1 MIQSVHEQLQQLRQR
16 ALALGGSL
24 CGKALRNPGSAAAG
38 LLVLGLGVGVGLNS
52 LATASAQAREQAKV
66 AASEQQLKQT
76 QREINAMSARL
87 GELQAQANRLNALGE
102 RLARSGE
109 LEDGEFDFGKPVPQG
124 GVGPTRD
131 ISAEQLHHGLDRLDA
146 EFARSGEQLAV
157 MESLLF
163 NRELERS
170 LLPSRAPVARS
181 YITSGFGGR
190 ADPFGNGGQFH
201 RGIDFNANHGD
212 PVLAVADGV
221 VSYAGT
227 RGGYGMTIEVDHG
240 NGYVTRL
247 AHNSR
252 LSVRVGDLVR
262 TGQEVA
268 KAGSTGR
275 STGVHV
281 HFEVWKDGNVVNPRP
296 FLEGDAPQLARR

>member
-1 MIQSVHEQLQQLRQR
+1 MIQSVHEQLHH
-16 ALALGGSL
+16 LGQHAHNAAHSL
-24 CGKALRNPGSAAAG
+24 KTKAMHKPATAAAS
-38 LLVLGLGVGVGLNS
+38 LLAVGIGLGIGLNS
-52 LATASAQAREQAKV
+52 LIGAGAQASQRAQA
-66 AASEQQLKQT
+66 AASEQQLQQT

-109 LEDGEFDFGKPVPQG
+109 LEAGEFDFGKPVPQG
-124 GVGPTRD
+124 GVGPSRD
-131 ISAEQLHHGLDRLDA
+131 ANAEDLRRGLDQLGAD
-146 EFARSGEQLAV
+146 FARSGEQLTV
-157 MESLLF
+157 MASLMF

-170 LLPSRAPVARS
+170 VLPSRAPVARS

-201 RGIDFNANHGD
+201 RGIDFDANHGD

-221 VSYAGT
+221 VSFAGS
-227 RGGYGMTIEVDHG
+227 RGGYGLTIEVDHG

-281 HFEVWKDGNVVNPRP
+281 HFEVWKDGHVVNPRP
-296 FLEGDAPQLARR
+296 FLEGNAPAFKRG

>member
-1 MIQSVHEQLQQLRQR
+1 MS
-16 ALALGGSL
+16 ALAQSIK
-24 CGKALRNPGSAAAG
+24 CSALRKPGVAAAS
-38 LLVLGLGVGVGLNS
+38 LLVLGVGAGLGLN
-52 LATASAQAREQAKV
+52 TALTSAGQARELARAEAK
-66 AASEQQLKQT
+66 EQQLQQT

-109 LEDGEFDFGKPVPQG
+109 LEAGEFDFSKPVPQG

-131 ISAEQLHHGLDRLDA
+131 VDA
-146 EFARSGEQLAV
+146 PELARGIDLLQAQFATSGEQLSV
-157 MESLLF
+157 IESLLF
-163 NRELERS
+163 NRELERN

-190 ADPFGNGGQFH
+190 ADPFGAGSQFH
-201 RGIDFNANHGD
+201 RGIDFNANHGE
-212 PVLAVADGV
+212 PVLSVADGV
-221 VSYAGT
+221 VSFAGS
-227 RGGYGMTIEVDHG
+227 RGGYGLTIEVDHG

-281 HFEVWKDGNVVNPRP
+281 HLELWKDGSVVNPRP
-296 FLEGDAPQLARR
+296 FLDGDALASASR

>member
-1 MIQSVHEQLQQLRQR
+1 MSHSLHEHLHHLRLR
-16 ALALGGSL
+16 AKTLASTRPVLTAALLLALGVGA
-24 CGKALRNPGSAAAG
+24 GIGINSAA
-38 LLVLGLGVGVGLNS
+38 
-52 LATASAQAREQAKV
+52 TAQAQAQQAAAAQAK
-66 AASEQQLKQT
+66 AQQLEQT

-109 LEDGEFDFGKPVPQG
+109 LEEGEFDFSKPVPQG
-124 GVGPTRD
+124 GVGPSRD
-131 ISAEQLHHGLDRLDA
+131 MSAADLGRSLDALDA
-146 EFARSGEQLAV
+146 EFGNAGTQLSV
-157 MESLLF
+157 IESFLF

-170 LLPSRAPVARS
+170 LLPQRAPVARS

-201 RGIDFNANHGD
+201 RGIDFNANHGE
-212 PVLAVADGV
+212 PVLSVADGV
-221 VSYAGT
+221 VSFAGE
-227 RGGYGMTIEVDHG
+227 RGGYGLTIEVDHG

-281 HFEVWKDGNVVNPRP
+281 HLEVWKDGHVVNPRP
-296 FLEGDAPQLARR
+296 FLEGATPNLQ